1 MIGEEMQVE
10 EDQGNGE
17 VDVDLHRDICTD
29 ISVRQST
36 IVLCYLLNDVQI
48 SWAYQGDKEG
58 GTEIS
63 CRK

>member
-29 ISVRQST
+29 ISVRQ